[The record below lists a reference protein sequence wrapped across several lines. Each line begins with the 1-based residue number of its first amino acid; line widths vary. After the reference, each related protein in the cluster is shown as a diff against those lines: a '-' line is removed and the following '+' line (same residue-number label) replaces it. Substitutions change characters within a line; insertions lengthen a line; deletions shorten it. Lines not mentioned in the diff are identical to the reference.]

1 MAVEREPFGGS
12 ISASVHFGGSNSACV
27 HFGGSNSACVHFGGS
42 WMLAVSAFGMCG
54 LGSQQE
60 LILKG
65 VQVVLVWKYSESEE
79 EPRPPNITLR
89 TARAYAASDRSWR
102 PVRSSSSHIEPPSS
116 MTTENTI
123 GGRRLRWGLW
133 GVSGLRG
140 SASWFGG
147 SSRRLHR
154 RTEHTLSSVTVIT
167 SSHHRHTPI
176 PHLAL

>member
-1 MAVEREPFGGS
+1 MYYFV
-12 ISASVHFGGSNSACV
+12 IHT
-27 HFGGSNSACVHFGGS
+27 

-102 PVRSSSSHIEPPSS
+102 PVRSSSSHIEPPLIYDNR
-116 MTTENTI
+116 EHYW
-123 GGRRLRWGLW
+123 GPPAPLGALGGLW
-133 GVSGLRG
+133 
-140 SASWFGG
+140 ASWFGLLV
-147 SSRRLHR
+147 RW
-154 RTEHTLSSVTVIT
+154 VF
-167 SSHHRHTPI
+167 P
-176 PHLAL
+176 PPA

>member
-1 MAVEREPFGGS
+1 MECAGWALSRNLF
-12 ISASVHFGGSNSACV
+12 
-27 HFGGSNSACVHFGGS
+27 
-42 WMLAVSAFGMCG
+42 
-54 LGSQQE
+54 
-60 LILKG
+60 LKG

-116 MTTENTI
+116 MTTESTI

-140 SASWFGG
+140 SASCFGG

-167 SSHHRHTPI
+167 SSSHPHPSLGIVRESHPPTI
-176 PHLAL
+176 PFLFKQASNYYYDSRELVPERT

>member
-1 MAVEREPFGGS
+1 MECAGWALSRNLF
-12 ISASVHFGGSNSACV
+12 
-27 HFGGSNSACVHFGGS
+27 
-42 WMLAVSAFGMCG
+42 
-54 LGSQQE
+54 
-60 LILKG
+60 LKG

-79 EPRPPNITLR
+79 EPRPLNITLR

-102 PVRSSSSHIEPPSS
+102 PVRSSSSHIEPPLIYDNR
-116 MTTENTI
+116 EHY
-123 GGRRLRWGLW
+123 WGPPAPLGAL

-167 SSHHRHTPI
+167 SSSHPHPSLGIVRESHPPTI
-176 PHLAL
+176 PFLFKQASNYYYDSRELVPERT